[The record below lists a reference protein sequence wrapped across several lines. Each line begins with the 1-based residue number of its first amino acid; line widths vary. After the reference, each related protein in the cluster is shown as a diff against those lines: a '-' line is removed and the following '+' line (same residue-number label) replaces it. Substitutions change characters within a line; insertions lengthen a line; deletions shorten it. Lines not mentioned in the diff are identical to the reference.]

1 MGRIRLK
8 KKHLLSFKSFKIS
21 GIHFFIIIFIL
32 FVGTLYITFS
42 YINNKITPTLINY
55 AEIELKRFS
64 NLVINRAVNDVI
76 TEDLKV
82 DELLIIGKDNNDEIK
97 TIDFNPIFV
106 NRLLTII
113 TSSVQKNLKNIV
125 KGNLDKVDIIDEN
138 FDDYDLEKLKN
149 GIIFEIPSGIIAK
162 NALLSNLGPK
172 VPVRFNLVGEVISR
186 INTNITNYGIN
197 NAMIEISID
206 IELNEQVI
214 LPFVSKKIIYNT
226 SIPIAIKLIQGTVPN
241 YYFNGLNK
249 SSPNVLVP
257 VE

>member
-1 MGRIRLK
+1 MRRIRLK
-8 KKHLLSFKSFKIS
+8 KKRLLPFKRFKIT
-21 GIHFFIIIFIL
+21 GINLFIIIFIL
-32 FVGTLYITFS
+32 FVGALYITFS
-42 YINNKITPTLINY
+42 YINKKITPTLINY

-64 NLVINRAVNDVI
+64 NLVINRAVSEVI
-76 TEDLKV
+76 NEDLKV

-113 TSSVQKNLKNIV
+113 TSNIQKNLKNIV

-138 FDDYDLEKLKN
+138 FDDYDLKKLKN
-149 GIIFEIPSGIIAK
+149 GIIFEIPSGIITK
-162 NALLSNLGPK
+162 NSLLSNLGPK
-172 VPVRFNLVGEVISR
+172 VPVRFNLVGEVVSR

-197 NAMIEISID
+197 NAMLEISID
-206 IELNEQVI
+206 IELNEQII
-214 LPFVSKKIIYNT
+214 LPFVSKKITYNT
-226 SIPIAIKLIQGTVPN
+226 NIPISIKLIQGTVPN